1 MTTAKQETWRVLR
14 AQSGDRGAL
23 DELLEAVQEPLYRY
37 IFRLVGERTLAEDI
51 LQEVFIRIYRKLRW
65 LREPELFRSWAYRIA
80 SREAFKHLKR
90 ERRWVEQV
98 RDESTLEALPAE
110 SPEESYA
117 PELIE
122 HLPLLIARVSPA
134 SRAVLILHYLHEMPL
149 AEVAAVL
156 GLALGTVKSR
166 LAYGLESLRSA
177 IREEG
182 DSSGGALDER
192 QKNRPLIE
200 RRSKDG

>member
-23 DELLEAVQEPLYRY
+23 DELLESVQEPLYRY
-37 IFRLVGERTLAEDI
+37 IFRLVGTSHLAEDI

-65 LREPELFRSWAYRIA
+65 LREPELFRPWAYRIA

-90 ERRWVEQV
+90 ERRWVEQI
-98 RDESTLEALPAE
+98 RDETTLEAIPAQ
-110 SPEESYA
+110 SSEESYA

-122 HLPLLIARVSPA
+122 HLPQLIARVSPA
-134 SRAVLILHYLHEMPL
+134 SRAVLILHYLDEMPL

-156 GLALGTVKSR
+156 GIAQGTVKSR

-177 IREEG
+177 IREQG
-182 DSSGGALDER
+182 DGSGSASSDER
-192 QKNRPLIE
+192 QKT
-200 RRSKDG
+200 RS

>member
-14 AQSGDRGAL
+14 AQSGDREAL
-23 DELLEAVQEPLYRY
+23 DELLEAVQESLYRY
-37 IFRLVGERTLAEDI
+37 IFRLVGASSLAEDI

-65 LREPELFRSWAYRIA
+65 LREPELFRPWAYRIA

-90 ERRWVEQV
+90 ERRWEEQV
-98 RDESTLEALPAE
+98 RDESTLEAIPAQ
-110 SPEESYA
+110 SSEESYE

-122 HLPLLIARVSPA
+122 HLPALIARVSPA
-134 SRAVLILHYLHEMPL
+134 SRAVLILHYLNEMPL

-156 GLALGTVKSR
+156 GIALGTVKSR

-177 IREEG
+177 IGEQRSGAEG
-182 DSSGGALDER
+182 GLDER
-192 QKNRPLIE
+192 QTKR
-200 RRSKDG
+200 

>member
-1 MTTAKQETWRVLR
+1 MTALKQETWWVLR
-14 AQSGDRGAL
+14 AQSGDRAAL

-37 IFRLVGERTLAEDI
+37 IFRLVGERTLTEDI

-65 LREPELFRSWAYRIA
+65 LREPELFRPWAYRIA

-90 ERRWVEQV
+90 ERRWREEI
-98 RDESTLEALPAE
+98 RDESTLEAIPAQ
-110 SPEESYA
+110 SPEESNA

-122 HLPLLIARVSPA
+122 HLPSLIERASPA

-156 GLALGTVKSR
+156 GIALGTVKSR

-177 IREEG
+177 IREQEG
-182 DSSGGALDER
+182 DSGGAKSDR
-192 QKNRPLIE
+192 QNI
-200 RRSKDG
+200 RS